1 MAAGSRETPDP
12 QRQPGKWSTYGR
24 EAEGGRGAAGA
35 EDMPRGAKGA
45 LGVSA
50 DGFVMPGPAP
60 SGHSQVLQL
69 SGQHTVTK
77 GSGII

>member
-1 MAAGSRETPDP
+1 MASGSRETPDP
-12 QRQPGKWSTYGR
+12 QRQPGRWSTYRR
-24 EAEGGRGAAGA
+24 EAEGGRAAAGA
-35 EDMPRGAKGA
+35 EDTPRGAKEA

-60 SGHSQVLQL
+60 SGHSQVLQV
-69 SGQHTVTK
+69 GAPHTVTH